1 MAPMLRT
8 LGQAESALATAFFD
22 PTNVERVNFG
32 LREAIRRRTGYVI
45 EPQRWEDLL
54 VVMRATYVLN
64 ARHLEC
70 HVAQQLAELNE
81 LVIAQCMPMV
91 ARGIEQRVGYL
102 RDASQMHTPLSYG
115 ESSSEKGLGAFANPL
130 GFV

>member
-1 MAPMLRT
+1 MLRT

-22 PTNVERVNFG
+22 STNVDRINFG
-32 LREAIRRRTGYVI
+32 LREAIRLRTGYVI
-45 EPQRWEDLL
+45 EPQRVEDLL
-54 VVMRATYVLN
+54 VIMRAAYVLN

-70 HVAQQLAELNE
+70 HVPQQVAELNE

-102 RDASQMHTPLSYG
+102 RDASQMHEPLSYG
-115 ESSSEKGLGAFANPL
+115 MSSSEKGMGAFANPIGL
-130 GFV
+130 GR